1 MEKPTKTGFFEVSPG
16 NFSIM
21 RLAFAWLILN
31 GTAMAYIVMLNDGTV
46 AEAAT
51 ISGSFFG
58 VATGLKIIQKQ
69 QEKTDNGSK

>member
-1 MEKPTKTGFFEVSPG
+1 MEKTGFFQSAPG

-31 GTAMAYIVMLNDGTV
+31 GTGMAWMVLAQNGTV
-46 AEAAT
+46 ADAAV

-58 VATGLKIIQKQ
+58 VATGLKIIQKH
-69 QEKTDNGSK
+69 QEKPRA